1 MPARTSIRHTLR
13 ARAARSAHAQR
24 GLSLLSLVIVGG
36 LIALVGLVF
45 AQALPTII
53 EYQAIT
59 KAVERAKTES
69 SPVAIRAAFDR
80 SASIDAINSIT
91 GKDLSIAKGTKDNFV
106 VNFAYNREIHLAGPA
121 YLLLKYTGS
130 AS

>member
-1 MPARTSIRHTLR
+1 MPARTSTHPATR
-13 ARAARSAHAQR
+13 ARSAHGQR
-24 GLSLLSLVIVGG
+24 GLSLFSLVIVGG

-45 AQALPTII
+45 AQALPTIL
-53 EYQAIT
+53 EYQAIS

-69 SPVAIRAAFDR
+69 GPVAIRAAFDR
-80 SASIDAINSIT
+80 AASIDAINSIT
-91 GKDLSIAKGTKDNFV
+91 GKDLSIVKGTKDNYV
-106 VNFAYNREIHLAGPA
+106 VSFAYNREIHLAGPA